1 LGNTLEELVGKSIY
15 IIREVKA
22 QFKNPAVLWST
33 GKDSTTCLNLIREA
47 FYGEVP
53 WPVIH
58 LDTGFKFREIYE
70 FRDRLAEEWSL
81 NLIVA
86 KSRYYGMVSPK
97 THSCMECCTL
107 LKTEA
112 LKKAIREYGFDSIIV
127 SIRRDEHALRSM
139 ERYFSPRDEDFG
151 WRVVRVQEKP
161 TGDSGLEAL
170 QPVELSGWNLYE
182 SDFGPE
188 CQHVRVHP
196 LLHWTE
202 IDVWR
207 YVKDRRLPYN
217 PLYRADYVEK
227 AYGVRGRRYRS
238 LGCKFCTV
246 PVMSKASTIDEI
258 IEEIRETRIAERD
271 GRRQDKETAY
281 VMQKLRALGYM

>member
-1 LGNTLEELVGKSIY
+1 MSSLERLVQKSIY
-15 IIREVKA
+15 ILREVKA

-33 GKDSTTCLNLIREA
+33 GKDSTSCINLIREA

-53 WPVIH
+53 WPVVH

-86 KSRYYGMVSPK
+86 RSPYYGKVSPK
-97 THSCMECCTL
+97 THSCEECCTL

-112 LKKAIREYGFDSIIV
+112 LKWAIREYGFDSIIV
-127 SIRRDEHALRSM
+127 SIRRDEHAIRSM
-139 ERYFSPRDEDFG
+139 ERYFSPRDRDFK
-151 WRVVRVQEKP
+151 WRVVRVQEKQS
-161 TGDSGLEAL
+161 GDSGLEAL

-182 SDFGPE
+182 SDYGPE
-188 CQHVRVHP
+188 CSHVRVHP
-196 LLHWTE
+196 ILHWTE
-202 IDVWR
+202 EMVWR
-207 YVKDRRLPYN
+207 YVEDRGLPYN

-227 AYGVRGRRYRS
+227 TYGLKNRRYRS

-246 PVMSKASTIDEI
+246 PIVSESSTVKEF
-258 IEEIRETRIAERD
+258 IEEIRKSKLEERA
-271 GRRQDKETAY
+271 GRRQDKESAY
-281 VMQKLRALGYM
+281 VMQKLRSLGYM